1 MKSILNSQGDTM
13 RKQTM
18 MILLLTMVLA
28 AATSSG
34 RPRVIRNRAVG
45 ASAPVQEKVTVKISS
60 FKFDPKVVTVAP
72 GTTVEWVNEGGRH
85 TVEADNGSFKS
96 DVLKQGDKF
105 EHKFDKAG
113 TFAYHCEFHGEKGG
127 KDMAGSIVV
136 RLSKKP

>member
-1 MKSILNSQGDTM
+1 M

-28 AATSSG
+28 AATSSA
-34 RPRVIRNRAVG
+34 RPPVIRNRAVG

-136 RLSKKP
+136 RRPPPTKP

>member
-1 MKSILNSQGDTM
+1 M

-18 MILLLTMVLA
+18 MILLLTTVLTA
-28 AATSSG
+28 AVASSA
-34 RPRVIRNRAVG
+34 RPRVIKNRAAG
-45 ASAPVQEKVTVKISS
+45 AGAPVQEKVTVKISS
-60 FKFDPKVVTVAP
+60 FKFDPKALTVAP

-85 TVEADNGSFKS
+85 TVEADGGAFKS
-96 DVLKQGDKF
+96 DVLKPGDKF
-105 EHKFDKAG
+105 EHKFDKSG

>member
-1 MKSILNSQGDTM
+1 M

-28 AATSSG
+28 AATSSA

-45 ASAPVQEKVTVKISS
+45 GIAPVQEKVTVKISS
-60 FKFDPKVVTVAP
+60 FKFDPKVLTVAP

-105 EHKFDKAG
+105 EHKFDKTG

-127 KDMAGSIVV
+127 KDMAGSIIV
-136 RLSKKP
+136 RRPPPTKP

>member
-1 MKSILNSQGDTM
+1 M

-18 MILLLTMVLA
+18 MILLLTMALTA
-28 AATSSG
+28 AVASSA
-34 RPRVIRNRAVG
+34 RPRVTKNRAAG
-45 ASAPVQEKVTVKISS
+45 ASAPVQEKATVKISS
-60 FKFDPKVVTVAP
+60 FKFEPKVLTIAP

-85 TVEADNGSFKS
+85 TVEADGGAFKS